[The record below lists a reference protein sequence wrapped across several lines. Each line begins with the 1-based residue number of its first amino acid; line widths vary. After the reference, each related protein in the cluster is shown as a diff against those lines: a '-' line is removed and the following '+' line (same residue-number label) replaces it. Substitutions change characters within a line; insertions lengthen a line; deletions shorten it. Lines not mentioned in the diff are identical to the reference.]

1 METPFEASTC
11 KLSENAGITVA
22 DIFQDGEQEHFGT
35 SFALTQAV
43 RSNNVENQNPAVSE
57 MLTGFCVMGASSSD
71 SASAPL
77 EAGANTKTDDGM
89 DVRTFSERVTEAVVS
104 PGGREAFETFIN
116 GKPSDRTATRD
127 LYLQFQNAGHVRE
140 AEQMVRHLDR
150 MLHSGVDF
158 TKLLNLPRQDF
169 ERHLRD
175 RLNRYVNRNNS

>member
-11 KLSENAGITVA
+11 KMSENAGITVA
-22 DIFQDGEQEHFGT
+22 DVFQDGDQEHFGT
-35 SFALTQAV
+35 SFALTQAE
-43 RSNNVENQNPAVSE
+43 RSNNAAIHNPAVTE
-57 MLTGFCVMGASSSD
+57 MISGFCVVGASSSD
-71 SASAPL
+71 SVSTPP

-89 DVRTFSERVTEAVVS
+89 DVRTIAERVTEAVMR

-127 LYLQFQNAGHVRE
+127 LYLQLQNAGHVRE